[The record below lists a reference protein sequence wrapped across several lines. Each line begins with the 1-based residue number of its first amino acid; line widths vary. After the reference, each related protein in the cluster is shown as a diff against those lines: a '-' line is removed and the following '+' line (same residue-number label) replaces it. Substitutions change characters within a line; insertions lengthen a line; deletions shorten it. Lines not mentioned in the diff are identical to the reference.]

1 MIYWYYQLGDECI
14 MKYVHQFSIIIF
26 LSFLGELLHG
36 ILPFPIPAS
45 VYGLILLFI
54 ALCTGIIKLAQ
65 VKETANFLI
74 EIMPIMFLPAAT
86 GLFDAWPI
94 LRSICIPILLITI
107 LTTIIVMAATGQITQ
122 YMIRKTKPQKRNS

>member
-1 MIYWYYQLGDECI
+1 

-74 EIMPIMFLPAAT
+74 EIMILSAAT